1 MTGALWP
8 VNLRPSAPRVSS
20 PLEVAWIPSLL
31 AAMACR
37 VEGRSLARGMLGR
50 MRLTLVPESAMAVGR
65 WVEWW
70 KGAQVRG
77 DDRVDVDGDVD
88 ALLDSSKA
96 SH

>member
-1 MTGALWP
+1 
-8 VNLRPSAPRVSS
+8 
-20 PLEVAWIPSLL
+20 
-31 AAMACR
+31 
-37 VEGRSLARGMLGR
+37 

-77 DDRVDVDGDVD
+77 DDIVDVDGDVD

>member
-1 MTGALWP
+1 
-8 VNLRPSAPRVSS
+8 
-20 PLEVAWIPSLL
+20 
-31 AAMACR
+31 MA
-37 VEGRSLARGMLGR
+37 SGMSGR

-77 DDRVDVDGDVD
+77 DDRVDVD